1 MSLFSF
7 GKKKKVQENTVS
19 CSCTANVENLNN
31 SVSQVNGVIN
41 SIKVLGSGCA
51 TCHGQYETVKK
62 VVEDHNINVNVEYI
76 TDMKVI
82 MEYGI
87 MSMPAIV
94 INDKVVSAGKVLKK
108 TDIEK
113 LIKSTK

>member
-19 CSCTANVENLNN
+19 CSCTANTENSNN

-41 SIKVLGSGCA
+41 SIKVLGSGCS
-51 TCHGQYETVKK
+51 TCHEQYETVKK
-62 VVEDHNINVNVEYI
+62 VVEDLNININVEYI

-82 MEYGI
+82 MEYGV

-94 INDKVVSAGKVLKK
+94 INDKVISAGKVLKK

>member
-19 CSCTANVENLNN
+19 CSCTANTENLNN
-31 SVSQVNGVIN
+31 SVSQVDGVIN

-62 VVEDHNINVNVEYI
+62 VVEDLNININVEYI

-82 MEYGI
+82 MKYGV

-94 INDKVVSAGKVLKK
+94 INDKVISTGKVMKQ